1 MFRRRVPNHCIPVH
15 PDNVAKND
23 WIIVL
28 EAGTIVG
35 PSPDRLRVAR
45 ATREKKIVKKYNVL
59 LRPKYYLVV
68 EGYDPRIHALYF
80 CPQLYRSDSDGNLV
94 ALQGEEIGRLLAK
107 LVEGA
112 VAQKRPWYD
121 PAEKSPNEPI
131 ISTTAL
137 SDLDSL
143 VVDAPVSGEPLQLEF
158 ARGREEGAREPAT
171 LEAGPEEKHAST
183 TTSATARLEERSNA
197 SNATSLAAD
206 RPNRP
211 RYKIK
216 GPVRAIGT
224 AARTKEVVTSRLC
237 AKSEAPVIL

>member
-1 MFRRRVPNHCIPVH
+1 M
-15 PDNVAKND
+15 
-23 WIIVL
+23 

-45 ATREKKIVKKYNVL
+45 ATLEKKIVKKYNVL

-94 ALQGEEIGRLLAK
+94 PLQGEEIGRLLAK
-107 LVEGA
+107 VVEGA
-112 VAQKRPWYD
+112 AAQKRPWYD
-121 PAEKSPNEPI
+121 PAEKSPTEPI

-143 VVDAPVSGEPLQLEF
+143 VVDAPLSGKPLQLEF
-158 ARGREEGAREPAT
+158 ARGGEGGAREPAT
-171 LEAGPEEKHAST
+171 LEDERHPAGPEEKHAST
-183 TTSATARLEERSNA
+183 TTSATARLEERSDA

-206 RPNRP
+206 RPTQD
-211 RYKIK
+211 K
-216 GPVRAIGT
+216 GV
-224 AARTKEVVTSRLC
+224 
-237 AKSEAPVIL
+237 

>member
-1 MFRRRVPNHCIPVH
+1 MGMFRRRVPNHYIPVH

-45 ATREKKIVKKYNVL
+45 ATLEKNIVKKYNVL

-112 VAQKRPWYD
+112 AAQKRPWYD
-121 PAEKSPNEPI
+121 PAEKSPTEPI

-143 VVDAPVSGEPLQLEF
+143 VVDSPLSEEPLQLEF
-158 ARGREEGAREPAT
+158 ARGREEGAREAAT
-171 LEAGPEEKHAST
+171 LEDERHPAGPEEKAAST
-183 TTSATARLEERSNA
+183 TTSTTAQLAKRSDP
-197 SNATSLAAD
+197 SNATSLGVD
-206 RPNRP
+206 RPNHP
-211 RYKIK
+211 R
-216 GPVRAIGT
+216 
-224 AARTKEVVTSRLC
+224 
-237 AKSEAPVIL
+237 

>member
-1 MFRRRVPNHCIPVH
+1 MGMFRRRVPNRYIPVH
-15 PDNVAKND
+15 PDNVTKND
-23 WIIVL
+23 WVILL

-45 ATREKKIVKKYNVL
+45 ATLEKKIVKKYNVL

-94 ALQGEEIGRLLAK
+94 ALQGEEIGKLLAK

-171 LEAGPEEKHAST
+171 LEDECHPAGPEGKHAST
-183 TTSATARLEERSNA
+183 TTSATARLEERSDA

-206 RPNRP
+206 RPNHP
-211 RYKIK
+211 R
-216 GPVRAIGT
+216 
-224 AARTKEVVTSRLC
+224 
-237 AKSEAPVIL
+237 